1 MRDLLEQIVAGELE
15 PGDML
20 PRELDLAERYGI
32 SRGVARECIRGLE
45 ERRVLTVRHGRGA
58 TITEPDSW
66 DVFDPDVLAALLAVP
81 EGEALI
87 ADAIECQ
94 RLLEVEAV
102 GLTARRAEHAELDQ
116 LADTLREMETAAD
129 RAAHSPIAAARYRE
143 ARLVFHRSIVRSSGN
158 RALAHMSEPL
168 YRALASA
175 GPRAA
180 GGAEDFEAE
189 LDEYRRILGAV
200 ADRDEPRAKDAMD
213 QHLRALAQRLL
224 VV

>member
-1 MRDLLEQIVAGELE
+1 MRDLLEQIVGGELE

-45 ERRVLTVRHGRGA
+45 ERRMLTVRHGRGA
-58 TITEPDSW
+58 TITEPDQW
-66 DVFDPDVLAALLAVP
+66 DVFDPDVLAAVLAVP
-81 EGEALI
+81 QGEGLI
-87 ADAIECQ
+87 ADALECQ

-102 GLTARRAEHAELDQ
+102 GLTARRAEHAELDH
-116 LADTLREMETAAD
+116 LAETLREMETAAA
-129 RAAHSPIAAARYRE
+129 RAPQSPIAAARYRE
-143 ARLVFHRSIVRSSGN
+143 ARLAFHRSIVRASGN

-175 GPRAA
+175 GPRA
-180 GGAEDFEAE
+180 GGAAEDFDAE

-200 ADRDEPRAKDAMD
+200 AARDEPAAKEAMD
-213 QHLRALAQRLL
+213 EHLRALAHRLL

>member
-1 MRDLLEQIVAGELE
+1 MRDLLEQIVRGELE

-45 ERRVLTVRHGRGA
+45 ERRMLTVRHGRGA
-58 TITEPDSW
+58 TITDPDQW

-87 ADAIECQ
+87 ADALECQ

-102 GLTARRAEHAELDQ
+102 GLSARRAEHAQLEL
-116 LADTLREMETAAD
+116 LAETLREMSVAAQ
-129 RAAHSPIAAARYRE
+129 RAPHSPIAAARYRE
-143 ARLVFHRSIVRSSGN
+143 ARLGFHRAIVRGSGN

-175 GPRAA
+175 GPRA
-180 GGAEDFEAE
+180 GGASEDFEAE
-189 LDEYRRILGAV
+189 LEEYERILGAV
-200 ADRDEPRAKDAMD
+200 AERDEDEAKEAMD
-213 QHLRALAQRLL
+213 EHLRALAHRLQL
-224 VV
+224 V

>member
-1 MRDLLEQIVAGELE
+1 MRDLLEQIVGGELS

-58 TITEPDSW
+58 TITEPDQW

-87 ADAIECQ
+87 ADALECQ

-102 GLTARRAEHAELDQ
+102 GLTARRAEHDELDR
-116 LADTLREMETAAD
+116 LAATLRDMSVAAD
-129 RAAHSPIAAARYRE
+129 RAAHSPIAGARYRE
-143 ARLVFHRSIVRSSGN
+143 ARLAFHRAIVRGSGN

-175 GPRAA
+175 GPRAD
-180 GGAEDFEAE
+180 GTSEDHDAE

-200 ADRDEPRAKDAMD
+200 AERDETAAKEAMD
-213 QHLRALAQRLL
+213 THLRALAQRLL
-224 VV
+224 VA